1 MALPSGII
9 TAKPSLGKAQKA
21 NLAPRDKRL
30 LWPTARPDAEKRS
43 AGVSRESLL
52 TTITDLGK
60 ISDYQ
65 IILDSADTS
74 SYPGDTPDTQVFTNI
89 GNSWAPDY
97 YLGASGSGSTDDPT
111 FVGSYGDMSGNT
123 YFSFDGGDLFKS
135 GTTVSSIGWLDQCSF
150 SGYGVFTACVIMKH
164 ITVGSAYQYLW
175 STNGDFT
182 ATDRRGVSFLSGEG
196 DKMLVFVGNNAG
208 FVDILYKIS
217 TEEIGTGPCMLAVVV
232 DNQTGAGFF
241 YKNGSYLPTSAGDTF
256 SVSFPTNSD
265 SSSNKPALGA
275 SGRNSG
281 PYGWVADGT
290 KIYSGFMDNTAWTK
304 EELDGIWAKVG
315 GWLEATG

>member
-9 TAKPSLGKAQKA
+9 TAKPGLGKAQKA

-60 ISDYQ
+60 TSR

-74 SYPGDTPDTQVFTNI
+74 SYPGDTPDTQVFTNK
-89 GNSWAPDY
+89 GTSSTPDY
-97 YLGASGSGSTDDPT
+97 YLGGSASGETTDPT

-123 YFSFDGGDLFKS
+123 YFSFDGGDYFKS
-135 GTTVSSIGWLDQCSF
+135 GTTVSSITWLDRCSF
-150 SGYGVFTACVIMKH
+150 SAYGVFTACVIQKH
-164 ITVGSAYQYLW
+164 IDVGNSYRFLW
-175 STNGDFT
+175 STNGSYSS
-182 ATDRRGVSFLSGEG
+182 TDRKGLSFLGGGNGG
-196 DKMLVFVGNNAG
+196 DFLSIFIGQFGGWYDVLLKT
-208 FVDILYKIS
+208 S
-217 TEEIGTGPCMLAVVV
+217 SEEIGTGPCMLAVSI

-241 YKNGSYLPTSAGDTF
+241 YKNGSYFPTSEGDTF
-256 SVSFPTNSD
+256 AVSFASNSD

-275 SGRNSG
+275 SGRTSG
-281 PYGWVADGT
+281 PYGYVADGT
-290 KIYSGFMDNTAWTK
+290 KLRKSLMESGQR
-304 EELDGIWAKVG
+304 LVG
-315 GWLEATG
+315 G

>member
-9 TAKPSLGKAQKA
+9 TAKPGLGKAQKA

-60 ISDYQ
+60 TSR
-65 IILDSADTS
+65 IIVDSADTS

-89 GNSWAPDY
+89 GTSSTPQY

-111 FVGSYGDMSGNT
+111 FVGSYGDMSGDT

-135 GTTVSSIGWLDQCSF
+135 GTTVSSITWLDRCSF
-150 SGYGVFTACVIMKH
+150 SAYGVFTACVIEKH
-164 ITVGSAYQYLW
+164 IDVGNAYQFLW
-175 STNGDFT
+175 STNGDYSS
-182 ATDRRGVSFLSGEG
+182 TDRKGVSFLSGNG
-196 DKMLVFVGNNAG
+196 ADYLAIFIGQFGGWTDVFSKTTNV
-208 FVDILYKIS
+208 
-217 TEEIGTGPCMLAVVV
+217 EIGEGPRMLAVSI
-232 DNQTGAGFF
+232 DNQTGTGFF
-241 YKNGSYLPTSAGDTF
+241 YKNGSYMPTSAGDTF
-256 SVSFPTNSD
+256 SVSFSSNSD

-275 SGRNSG
+275 SGRTSG

-290 KIYSGFMDNTAWTK
+290 KIYSGFMDDTAWTK